1 MPNGFKFEKY
11 SNLSATTAFL
21 TSQGTSSTLKLHE
34 QPSTSHQST
43 SSFENSKITKK
54 FTEINL
60 KTSQVPST
68 VNIIVDELMQ
78 DVLYSFIGIQGKYL
92 RKDIISGGFKLDP
105 KSRVLNPTQAGIL
118 LRLAELGYYHDQ
130 IQSFTDSKSGTS
142 PIGLLGQGLMSELKN
157 ELTNYY
163 GMVAMLQEKLNRQR
177 KEILENNSE
186 KLTLMRIMCF
196 AAEPLH
202 RLQWIVKIAD
212 ACQNKRG
219 GVLASAIY
227 DFQHHGDL
235 VVKTLARDLLLAAC
249 GPLMAMLSRWL
260 LDGEI
265 EDPHSEF
272 FIEILPEVSTDRLW
286 HDKYRV
292 REALLPSFISK

>member
-1 MPNGFKFEKY
+1 MPNGFRFEPF
-11 SNLSATTAFL
+11 SNLSTTTAFL
-21 TSQGTSSTLKLHE
+21 TLQGTATTLKVQE
-34 QPSTSHQST
+34 QPSTSHETT
-43 SSFENSKITKK
+43 SSFN
-54 FTEINL
+54 NL
-60 KTSQVPST
+60 RLTQKYSEMKVSPIPST
-68 VNIIVDELMQ
+68 VDIVVDELMQ
-78 DVLYSFIGIQGKYL
+78 DALYSFIGVQGKYL

-105 KSRVLNPTQAGIL
+105 KSRVLNATQAGSL
-118 LRLAELGYYHDQ
+118 LRLAELGFYHDQ
-130 IQSFTDSKSGTS
+130 IQSFTDSKSGKS

-163 GMVAMLQEKLNRQR
+163 GMVAMLQEKLNKQR
-177 KEILENNSE
+177 KEIIENNSE
-186 KLTLMRIMCF
+186 KLTLLRIMCF

-212 ACQNKRG
+212 ACQNKKG

-227 DFQHHGDL
+227 EFQHHGDS
-235 VVKTLARDLLLAAC
+235 VVKSLARDLLIATC

-265 EDPHSEF
+265 EDPYSEF